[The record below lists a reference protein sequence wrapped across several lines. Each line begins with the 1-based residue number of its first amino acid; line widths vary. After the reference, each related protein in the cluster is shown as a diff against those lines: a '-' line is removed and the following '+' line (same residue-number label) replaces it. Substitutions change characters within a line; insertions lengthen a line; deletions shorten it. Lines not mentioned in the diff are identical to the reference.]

1 MSRLSAD
8 LLKQARD
15 LASQDPSRPKAASIR
30 RAISTAYY
38 ALFHFLIDES
48 TGILIGTSRKD
59 KPLRHLLSRC
69 FQHAAMAKACKQIF
83 DLSRHPAGVTAP
95 GYAAFV
101 PFFLK
106 HSKDLQVVAK
116 TFTDRQGHR
125 ILADY
130 DLGTNHSR
138 FDALIS
144 VKDVDEAMRAWNRI
158 KKADPSFVKLMAVML
173 LQNLQLRS

>member
-8 LLKQARD
+8 LLKQARS
-15 LASQDPSRPKAASIR
+15 LASQDPNRPKEANVR

-48 TGILIGTSRKD
+48 TRILIGTSRKE

-69 FQHAAMAKACKQIF
+69 FQHSGMKNACKQIF
-83 DLSRHPAGVTAP
+83 NLAINPTSPAPAYASFAP
-95 GYAAFV
+95 LL
-101 PFFLK
+101 LK
-106 HSKDLQVVAK
+106 HSKDLQVIAK

-125 ILADY
+125 HLADY

-138 FDALIS
+138 ADALIS
-144 VKDVDEAMRAWNRI
+144 VREVEEAMRAWNRI
-158 KKADPSFVKLMAVML
+158 KKADQRLVQLMAVML
-173 LQNLQLRS
+173 LHNLQQRA